1 MSVVHGGTTWVAKSK
16 AGMSLSLGIKACLLR
31 RMFTTSLRDSSSV
44 RIMIGMIEHLLQL
57 PDHFL
62 TENVLD
68 LFRITVDMVR
78 GDAGFLREIQFPK
91 SVVANDLC
99 GALRSSGGQ
108 DQALGV
114 QRAQAPRGERVLDG
128 SCVGDTLHSFPGG
141 CG

>member
-1 MSVVHGGTTWVAKSK
+1 MFGTY
-16 AGMSLSLGIKACLLR
+16 
-31 RMFTTSLRDSSSV
+31 LRDSSSV

-57 PDHFL
+57 PDQFL

-99 GALRSSGGQ
+99 GALRSRRRQ
-108 DQALGV
+108 DQALGI
-114 QRAQAPRGERVLDG
+114 QRAQAHRGERFRDAAY
-128 SCVGDTLHSFPGG
+128 VGDTLPSFLGDS
-141 CG
+141 